1 MAEQMILIEPD
12 EDHFRLDEYT
22 REIGR
27 RGVAEVR
34 RILAQKAREAEERE
48 ESKEHPA
55 AA

>member
-1 MAEQMILIEPD
+1 MAEQLILIEPG

-22 REIGR
+22 RVIGR

-34 RILAQKAREAEERE
+34 RILAEKARETAD
-48 ESKEHPA
+48 KEANPEQPA